1 MPQIDFGYA
10 EASGLPPFMSPQP
23 EAGAIPARDASTGL
37 ATTVIDSQ
45 TWAANPAMGGEMQLV
60 YEIEPGGPVSSGGLF
75 ALAQELYGNGNL
87 WRQIYDVPQNKAIQ
101 GSDPNTGLYLGDV
114 ILIPGLEPAQDP
126 GGTQQTPGNG
136 LTPVTTGPGDDRTI
150 VFNGPPGGNG
160 ELTTVSRTIETT
172 TTKETEKQKE
182 GWWTPGRAAVAAGV
196 GVGAVVVTVLVFTG
210 KKKPR
215 RRRRRRTRRR
225 K

>member
-1 MPQIDFGYA
+1 MPQIDFGYG
-10 EASGLPPFMSPQP
+10 EASGLPPWMSPQP
-23 EAGAIPARDASTGL
+23 DAGAIPGRDASTGL
-37 ATTVIDSQ
+37 ATAVIDGQ
-45 TWAANPAMGGEMQLV
+45 TWAVNPAAGGERQLV
-60 YEIEPGGPVSSGGLF
+60 YTIEPGGPVSSGGLF
-75 ALAQELYGNGNL
+75 GLAQELYGNGNL

-101 GSDPNTGLYLGDV
+101 GSDPNTGLFLGDV

-136 LTPVTTGPGDDRTI
+136 GLTPVNGGRDI

-160 ELTTVSRTIETT
+160 EITTVSRTTTIKETT
-172 TTKETEKQKE
+172 EKEKEGE
-182 GWWTPGRAAVAAGV
+182 GWWTPGRAAIAAGV
-196 GVGAVVVTVLVFTG
+196 GVGAVVVTVLVATG

-225 K
+225 R